1 MRLSFHLRLLSV
13 FLCPHALNGFHS
25 WPTWS
30 SSDEDRLLGVS
41 FSLILSWSRTVGV
54 YDKCPFQL
62 TWMLLTHFDKCLFVM
77 MTSDEDGM
85 NKQTRLHGPPPFSL
99 PGSSFF
105 TSLSSCEC
113 TGVFDVSRFHAV
125 TEPPVVPLSCFNFA
139 VSANKI
145 HDRTC
150 LPAAHPVCSL
160 FSTLSPSRTHTVY
173 LWHWKRQL
181 EKQNIT
187 LSLFF

>member
-1 MRLSFHLRLLSV
+1 MRTGCSGLVFHRCS
-13 FLCPHALNGFHS
+13 CC
-25 WPTWS
+25 
-30 SSDEDRLLGVS
+30 
-41 FSLILSWSRTVGV
+41 ILSWSRTVGV

-139 VSANKI
+139 VSANSI

-150 LPAAHPVCSL
+150 LPAAHPVARYSL
-160 FSTLSPSRTHTVY
+160 HWVPAGHTQSTCDTEKDNWKNKTSHY
-173 LWHWKRQL
+173 LYFFRVKK
-181 EKQNIT
+181 EMNTGT
-187 LSLFF
+187 LRLIAAFQTQ